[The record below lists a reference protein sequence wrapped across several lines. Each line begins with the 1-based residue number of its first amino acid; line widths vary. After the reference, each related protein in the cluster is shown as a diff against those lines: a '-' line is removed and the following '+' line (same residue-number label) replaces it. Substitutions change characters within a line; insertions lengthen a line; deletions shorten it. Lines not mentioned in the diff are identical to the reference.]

1 MAAKQIELGLEES
14 TVERLDKIIREE
26 IETITEDTIS
36 LENLGS
42 DLLES
47 DIDKYLALKEE
58 APSKLTKSA
67 KYKLVAELLAEQA
80 SKKGRRAAIDKH
92 FFNMAIEARVIAE
105 RTAKETELHTALR
118 QATSEYKSKFDL
130 KNMRSEIKDLEG
142 YKDKATK
149 EELKAC
155 RKEIKERKAEKTKRN
170 LELKAQKFVTDV
182 APKLEDTA
190 YYAEILVSLKPLL
203 DNASEVIKLAE
214 LAKQAEH
221 ARLTKEVKEREE
233 QKQEEAQPQS
243 DTSI

>member
-1 MAAKQIELGLEES
+1 
-14 TVERLDKIIREE
+14 
-26 IETITEDTIS
+26 
-36 LENLGS
+36 
-42 DLLES
+42 
-47 DIDKYLALKEE
+47 
-58 APSKLTKSA
+58 
-67 KYKLVAELLAEQA
+67 
-80 SKKGRRAAIDKH
+80 
-92 FFNMAIEARVIAE
+92 
-105 RTAKETELHTALR
+105 
-118 QATSEYKSKFDL
+118 
-130 KNMRSEIKDLEG
+130 MRSEIKDLEG

-155 RKEIKERKAEKTKRN
+155 RKEVKERKAEKTKRN

-243 DTSI
+243 DTSV